1 MPTTT
6 ELRTEHLAMLAN
18 RKNLQTKDQIVSF
31 AESVL
36 QDYSPSKD
44 VAYAY
49 AMLGAVVSNH
59 LKQHGLSYVQLSPS
73 VLAKAFKGQER
84 KLGNVVRGIMTPDTQ
99 QFQWMSAVLV
109 ETFKLG
115 VVVSIDDTLLFIDLG
130 SAEVKNMER
139 MRVADVSKSFEAID
153 NL

>member
-1 MPTTT
+1 MPTAS
-6 ELRTEHLAMLAN
+6 ELRNEHLAMLAN
-18 RKNLQTKDQIVSF
+18 RRNPKTKEQIVSF

-44 VAYAY
+44 LAYAY
-49 AMLGAVVSNH
+49 AMLGAVVSSH
-59 LKQHGLSYVQLSPS
+59 LKQHSLSYVQLSPS
-73 VLAKAFKGQER
+73 VLAKAFKGKDR
-84 KLGNVVRGIMTPDTQ
+84 KLGAVVRGIMTPDTP

-130 SAEVKNMER
+130 SDEVKQMER
-139 MRVADVSKSFEAID
+139 MRVTDVQKSFEAID